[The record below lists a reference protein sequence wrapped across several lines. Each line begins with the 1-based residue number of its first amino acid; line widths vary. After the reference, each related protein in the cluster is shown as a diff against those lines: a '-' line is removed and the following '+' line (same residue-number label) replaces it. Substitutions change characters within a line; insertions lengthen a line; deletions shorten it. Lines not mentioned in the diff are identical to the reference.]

1 MQRGTPTFY
10 KRGVLDSYLKNPS
23 ENASASNEHPQHMFW
38 QRQTNIF
45 TRYPFLSGAVFCKIH
60 LLFFLTEKPKLPDNY
75 QQDTWGKL
83 REAVDAIHTSR
94 AIRSSLEE
102 LYQAVENMCSYK
114 MSASLYDQLK
124 QACEAHVRSNICQ
137 FLEYPFCLQFH
148 LALF

>member
-1 MQRGTPTFY
+1 MQS
-10 KRGVLDSYLKNPS
+10 VLY
-23 ENASASNEHPQHMFW
+23 
-38 QRQTNIF
+38 
-45 TRYPFLSGAVFCKIH
+45 
-60 LLFFLTEKPKLPDNY
+60 LTEKPKLPDNY

-124 QACEAHVRSNICQ
+124 QVCEAHVRSNIHQ
-137 FLEYPFCLQFH
+137 FLEYPF
-148 LALF
+148 AIKKA